1 MSHNHKNDDDTRTS
15 TLPPEVKIATM
26 ASLIASMHESL
37 PPISLLTGSS
47 AAFGA
52 AGKAMA
58 ELGVAGCIGA
68 TCVQRGLLTADMVR
82 TLSKTTFAILLPM
95 FLGTSIVKTVATYG
109 LTRSSLGVPLLA
121 VTHAFLLFLLSKQVL
136 VPMFGMDSAT
146 DEGKSAT
153 VSCAWGNAGV
163 VPLIFAEA
171 LFRHQPELLAQ
182 CYAQVSLFLVGWSPF
197 FWSFARSVLIGNDDN
212 DGNTQTSTTASE
224 AGDTHTS
231 MIASRLGGL
240 HLKRLFPP
248 PVVGVMTGLVLA
260 ISPLRPLIVSTG
272 SERAA
277 PLGVIYNSFQNLG
290 RAANPLALL
299 VLTSSLAIGANGSSN
314 KEGVTVDVDD
324 SVQHLHPFSRWA
336 CVSTSR
342 FIVSPMLMLA
352 LLKGMSKI
360 GMIGKSKAD
369 PMLWFVLLLESC
381 MPPAQNTVL
390 MLQVADKG
398 AEASRMAKFLFSSY
412 ATAMLPVV
420 VIVTMALRALELA

>member
-1 MSHNHKNDDDTRTS
+1 MQ
-15 TLPPEVKIATM
+15 
-26 ASLIASMHESL
+26 ASPALFI
-37 PPISLLTGSS
+37 GSG

-68 TCVQRGLLTADMVR
+68 ACVEKELLTGDMIR
-82 TLSKTTFAILLPM
+82 TLSKTTFSILLPM

-109 LTRSSLGVPLLA
+109 LSRSSLGVPLLA
-121 VTHAFLLFLLSKQVL
+121 VTHAFLLFLFSKQVL

-146 DEGKSAT
+146 DEGKSTT

-197 FWSFARSVLIGNDDN
+197 FWSFGRSVLIGNDDN
-212 DGNTQTSTTASE
+212 TQTTKCET
-224 AGDTHTS
+224 GDTQT
-231 MIASRLGGL
+231 IANRLGG
-240 HLKRLFPP
+240 LKRLFPP
-248 PVVGVMTGLVLA
+248 PVVGVMAGLLLA
-260 ISPLRPLIVSTG
+260 ISPLRPLIVSTA

-299 VLTSSLAIGANGSSN
+299 VLTSSLAMGANNGN
-314 KEGVTVDVDD
+314 KEEGVND
-324 SVQHLHPFSRWA
+324 SVKHDRHPFSRWA
-336 CVSTSR
+336 CVSTAR
-342 FIVSPMLMLA
+342 FLVSPMLMLT
-352 LLKGMSKI
+352 LLKGMSTI
-360 GMIGKSKAD
+360 GMVGKSKTD

-381 MPPAQNTVL
+381 MPPAQNSVL

-398 AEASRMAKFLFSSY
+398 TEASRMAKFLFSSY

-420 VIVTMALRALELA
+420 VIVTIALRALELA